1 MLPGLVSQVADCRLR
16 RSNRIFLHASGSA
29 CGVPDSSLSNCHT
42 NCSSGFRRR
51 ASRSSLTSAP
61 GVKGEKEKLAGWVAR
76 TRPPAEPLSPRGP
89 QPVPRRLQ
97 TGPAPLNGPP
107 EPANGVRESWYALFC
122 ARGRA
127 VVANRR
133 MLYKVIIFNTLQET
147 PSRYLR
153 LLGGVR
159 TTSSISALEFMELGS
174 FTHAN
179 QPVVASLNSSTTLLW
194 KSRV

>member
-76 TRPPAEPLSPRGP
+76 TRPLAEPLSPRGP

-107 EPANGVRESWYALFC
+107 EPANGVRESWYALF
-122 ARGRA
+122 APEA
-127 VVANRR
+127 E
-133 MLYKVIIFNTLQET
+133 LSLQIAACYIKLLFST
-147 PSRYLR
+147 PYRKRPPDIYVFLEGFV
-153 LLGGVR
+153 LLVP
-159 TTSSISALEFMELGS
+159 SPL
-174 FTHAN
+174 
-179 QPVVASLNSSTTLLW
+179 
-194 KSRV
+194 